1 MLGALMALPL
11 AGACAAGL
19 GSVGLA
25 FAYVLTFDFL
35 RAMGH
40 CNVELFPGGLF
51 RSLPFLRYLI
61 YTPTYVRCLP
71 ASPASNTHS
80 TSISPWIVT
89 AELKIHHLEIC

>member
-1 MLGALMALPL
+1 MVLGALMALPL

-19 GSVGLA
+19 GSVVLA

-61 YTPTYVRCLP
+61 YTPTYVRCLLLQLL
-71 ASPASNTHS
+71 TH
-80 TSISPWIVT
+80 IVQVF
-89 AELKIHHLEIC
+89 LLGSSQLN